1 MSIFKETKGLAY
13 VTPGSHGC
21 RLSPVTVGGKG
32 RLRQAAFCTRTRAPP
47 LPPAG
52 KHAGR
57 AERPC
62 LICDI
67 ATGICH
73 SRSYS

>member
-1 MSIFKETKGLAY
+1 MSVFKEMKGLAY
-13 VTPGSHGC
+13 VTPRKL
-21 RLSPVTVGGKG
+21 RLSPSAWEEGAACI
-32 RLRQAAFCTRTRAPP
+32 RQAPPCTRAQTPPPPPTR
-47 LPPAG
+47 
-52 KHAGR
+52 KHAR
-57 AERPC
+57 RSERPC